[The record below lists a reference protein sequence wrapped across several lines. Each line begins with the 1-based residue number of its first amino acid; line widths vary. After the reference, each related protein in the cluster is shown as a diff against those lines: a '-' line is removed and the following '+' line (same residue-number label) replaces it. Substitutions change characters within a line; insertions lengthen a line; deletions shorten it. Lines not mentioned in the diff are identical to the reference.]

1 MSWGWAR
8 LAISAHATSPPATLP
23 RHSCS
28 LSVGLGLTPP
38 LALGLSVGDASL
50 YLDAMTPEGAGD
62 EAGGMVLDAGGGP
75 GGGDPES
82 FESSAA
88 STVSEG
94 DGLEGMEV

>member
-62 EAGGMVLDAGGGP
+62 EAVKFDVAQVYIVQRLT
-75 GGGDPES
+75 
-82 FESSAA
+82 F
-88 STVSEG
+88 
-94 DGLEGMEV
+94 